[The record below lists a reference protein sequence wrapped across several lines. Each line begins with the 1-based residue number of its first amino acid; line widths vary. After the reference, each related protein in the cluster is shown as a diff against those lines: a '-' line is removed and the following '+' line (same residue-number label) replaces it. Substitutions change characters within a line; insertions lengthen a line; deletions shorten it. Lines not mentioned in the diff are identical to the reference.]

1 MNKDENLFI
10 GITENVDL
18 RKNLLEGSK
27 SAVHSLQR
35 FAKLQSIRQEKLV
48 ALEHL
53 ESLAHEINYLINQ
66 LKKEFPA
73 AKAKAKKK
81 AKTTKAKSKKPGSVD
96 KLADDLSAIESKLKQ
111 LTS

>member
-10 GITENVDL
+10 GITENADI

-27 SAVHSLQR
+27 SVVHSLQR
-35 FAKLQSIRQEKLV
+35 FTNLQMIRREKLAAV
-48 ALEHL
+48 EHL
-53 ESLAHEINYLINQ
+53 EGLTHEINYLINQ
-66 LKKEFPA
+66 LKKGLPA

-81 AKTTKAKSKKPGSVD
+81 VRIIKENSKKQSSVD
-96 KLADDLSAIESKLKQ
+96 KLADDLLEIEFKLKQ